1 MVMDRTAAADATRI
15 GNTVDTASRVLKALS
30 NPNRLRIYLRLS
42 GTCSLTS
49 DSTAKHPADVC
60 VGDISAELDI
70 AQSTVSHHL
79 RELEQAG
86 LIRMQRRGKNILC
99 RVRCDTVAEL
109 VGLIACDMEDEPGTP
124 SVADGLAALLQRE
137 SG

>member
-1 MVMDRTAAADATRI
+1 M
-15 GNTVDTASRVLKALS
+15 DTATSENVGIKVGAASKVLKALS
-30 NPNRLRIYLRLS
+30 NPNRLRIYLRLA

-49 DSTAKHPADVC
+49 DSEARFPADVC

-99 RVRCDTVAEL
+99 RVRCDTMAEL
-109 VGLIACDMEDEPGTP
+109 VGLISIDMEDEPGP
-124 SVADGLAALLQRE
+124 PAVADGVGALAHEE

>member
-1 MVMDRTAAADATRI
+1 MVTERTSAVGTANAGVKVDA
-15 GNTVDTASRVLKALS
+15 ASRVLKALA
-30 NPNRLRIYLRLS
+30 NPNRLRIYLRLA

-49 DSTAKHPADVC
+49 GSTARHPADVC

-99 RVRCDTVAEL
+99 RVRCDTMAEL
-109 VGLIACDMEDEPGTP
+109 VGLIACDMEDEPGSP
-124 SVADGLAALLQRE
+124 PVADALAALAGER